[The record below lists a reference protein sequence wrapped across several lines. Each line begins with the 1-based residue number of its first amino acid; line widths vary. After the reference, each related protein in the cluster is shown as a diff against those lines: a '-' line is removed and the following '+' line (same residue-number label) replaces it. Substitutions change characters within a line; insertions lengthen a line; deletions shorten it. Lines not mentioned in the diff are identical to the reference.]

1 MKSILFKCLCI
12 AIAVFS
18 FTESVYAYTILPNST
33 SSLGGTGWYMHLR
46 GTSGEFNGRTFK
58 LNFNTPSGSGTY
70 GNFANGL
77 IDSVIF
83 NAVLSSASIFEIK
96 NGTEVAVSGSL
107 NGNIRL
113 GYNNV
118 SFNQTQNQATGI
130 GGIAT
135 DNNSNVQFTGTIDG
149 RTINFSANLMPAFMD
164 FTLGNYNNLYDRAI
178 SAFTNQ
184 NTLNLALDINGQA
197 GALHAWSK
205 GNGSAIINGIGNN
218 NFSFSADMHNTLQNA
233 VPEPTTVGLM
243 LTGLIGGALK
253 RRKKA

>member
-1 MKSILFKCLCI
+1 
-12 AIAVFS
+12 
-18 FTESVYAYTILPNST
+18 
-33 SSLGGTGWYMHLR
+33 
-46 GTSGEFNGRTFK
+46 
-58 LNFNTPSGSGTY
+58 
-70 GNFANGL
+70 
-77 IDSVIF
+77 
-83 NAVLSSASIFEIK
+83 
-96 NGTEVAVSGSL
+96 
-107 NGNIRL
+107 
-113 GYNNV
+113 
-118 SFNQTQNQATGI
+118 
-130 GGIAT
+130 
-135 DNNSNVQFTGTIDG
+135 
-149 RTINFSANLMPAFMD
+149 MD

-253 RRKKA
+253 RRKKV